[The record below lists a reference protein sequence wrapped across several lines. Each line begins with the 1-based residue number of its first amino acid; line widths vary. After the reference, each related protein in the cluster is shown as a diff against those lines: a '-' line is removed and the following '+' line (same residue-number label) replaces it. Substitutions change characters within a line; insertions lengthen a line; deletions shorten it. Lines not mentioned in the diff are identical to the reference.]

1 MREVMSNFR
10 EQEEEQREFLL
21 HRPPQDRTSL
31 SPPHGRSIAM
41 TDIFES
47 YEDEFRALAGDCQK
61 KLSNLLTYETHGDK
75 IQSLLRQA
83 SPQVTQLEGLIKQ
96 MKLEVRS
103 LDAGTKAAL
112 SAKVQTYERVLTGV
126 KADLGRAR
134 EREEKDAL
142 LGAGGGVSMVQRQ
155 RLLETSERLAHQ
167 NRTIDN
173 ARKVMAETE
182 QVGIH
187 IGEELESNR
196 EKIQSIRGKVGEGQG
211 MTEHARKLVKEMT
224 SRWF

>member
-1 MREVMSNFR
+1 
-10 EQEEEQREFLL
+10 
-21 HRPPQDRTSL
+21 
-31 SPPHGRSIAM
+31 M

-112 SAKVQTYERVLTGV
+112 AAKVQTYEKVLTG
-126 KADLGRAR
+126 
-134 EREEKDAL
+134 
-142 LGAGGGVSMVQRQ
+142 RQ

-196 EKIQSIRGKVGEGQG
+196 EKIQNIRSKVSEVGGLTNTARRLISSISRRETQQ
-211 MTEHARKLVKEMT
+211 KLMLWGVAASLLIAIILIIYYS
-224 SRWF
+224 SR